1 MDRTANAVWKG
12 NLKEGKGTLDTQSGT
27 LKGTPY

>member
-12 NLKEGKGTLDTQSGT
+12 NLTEGQGTLDTQSGT
-27 LKGTPY
+27 LKGTP

>member
-27 LKGTPY
+27 LK

>member
-12 NLKEGKGTLDTQSGT
+12 NLKEGKGTLDTQS
-27 LKGTPY
+27 